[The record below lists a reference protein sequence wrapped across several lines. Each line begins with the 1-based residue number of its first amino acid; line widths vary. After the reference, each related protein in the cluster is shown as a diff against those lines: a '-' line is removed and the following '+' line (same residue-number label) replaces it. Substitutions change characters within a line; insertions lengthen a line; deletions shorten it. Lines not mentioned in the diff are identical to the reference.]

1 VAPYVTLKGKRFEDS
16 INRMAFEVV
25 KEMIAKADELNIG
38 VGRANCGATI
48 IDCGVNVEGSI
59 DAGLY
64 LARVTSGDLIR
75 FSLAVANYDGV
86 FLPTLYCYSDYPV
99 IATMGAQLGDWEV
112 RYGNYFAIGSGP
124 ARALALD
131 REMPRSVA
139 ARRDK
144 LLKEGL
150 VTYTPRE
157 IFEKI
162 GYRDKFERA
171 VIVLES
177 ENYPP
182 DEALRLVA
190 DMCHV
195 KPEDLYVLVAP
206 TSTLA
211 GSIQIAGRIIEV
223 GIYKLALLGFDF
235 TCIRF
240 GFGVAP
246 IAPPNPDAA
255 TAMGRVNDAIR
266 YCGSTYYIVDFY
278 DDEQLRDFVKRVPPT
293 DNEFF
298 TEIFK
303 KAQDFY
309 DVDPRAFAPAAI
321 TVTNVKTGKTF
332 SAGRLNADMLRKSL
346 EIR

>member
-1 VAPYVTLKGKRFEDS
+1 MTLKEKRFEDS

-25 KEMIAKADELNIG
+25 KEMIAKANELNIG
-38 VGRANCGATI
+38 VARANCGATI

-112 RYGNYFAIGSGP
+112 RYVNYFAIGSGP

-139 ARRDK
+139 AKRDK

-182 DEALRLVA
+182 DEALQLIA
-190 DMCHV
+190 NACHV
-195 KPEDLYVLVAP
+195 KPEDLYVLVVP

-240 GFGVAP
+240 GFGAAP
-246 IAPPNPDAA
+246 IAPPHPDAA

-266 YCGSTYYIVDFY
+266 YCGSTYYMVDFY

-309 DVDPRAFAPAAI
+309 DVDPCAFAPATI
-321 TVTNVKTGKTF
+321 TVTNIKTGKTF
-332 SAGRLNADMLRKSL
+332 SAGHLNTDVLRKAFGM
-346 EIR
+346 R